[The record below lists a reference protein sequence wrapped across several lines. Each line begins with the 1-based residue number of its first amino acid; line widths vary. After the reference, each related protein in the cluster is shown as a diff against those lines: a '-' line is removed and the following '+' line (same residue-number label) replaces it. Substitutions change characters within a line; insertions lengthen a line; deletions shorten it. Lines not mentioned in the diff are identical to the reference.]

1 MQVRV
6 GDKTYLLEGNL
17 PFIGQTITK
26 EFTLQEALGKK
37 PLSFKDL
44 SKGLVIV
51 STLPNIKKEHCI
63 QQVNELETLARL
75 LLPSST
81 QIVHVS
87 SDPPAAWKNAK
98 TFLPD
103 VELRAYTLFDT
114 DPESV
119 SMFREEFGVGVQD
132 SDRVAHG
139 LFALFHGQFMKLQV
153 PDDQLGVPNIPLF
166 LREILDIKF
175 T

>member
-26 EFTLQEALGKK
+26 DFKLQAAIGN
-37 PLSFKDL
+37 PVTTKDL
-44 SKGLVIV
+44 FQGLFIV

-63 QQVNELETLARL
+63 QQVQELETFARL
-75 LLPSST
+75 LLPTST
-81 QIVHVS
+81 QIIHVS
-87 SDPPAAWKNAK
+87 SDPVAAWKNAK
-98 TFLPD
+98 AFLPD

-119 SMFREEFGVGVQD
+119 AAFREEFGVGVMG

-175 T
+175 